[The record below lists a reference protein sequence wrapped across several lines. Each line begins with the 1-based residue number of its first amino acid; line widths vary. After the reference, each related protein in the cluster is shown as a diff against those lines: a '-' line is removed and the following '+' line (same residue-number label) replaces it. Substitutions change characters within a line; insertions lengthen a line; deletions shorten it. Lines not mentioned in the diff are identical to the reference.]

1 MRFEVECINKYHC
14 FFLWEWLSFWP
25 VPELFIFHK
34 TLGFSRKKNVPRCW
48 EYQLFE
54 VDPTGSPVEFIL
66 TPWDF
71 RFFCIDPLE
80 IHVFSS
86 TFGVPPWNSNDF
98 YSTSL
103 EFSIDIPLNFSLSFP
118 GIFKAVLKQKNKYK
132 KANFLSDSILNLKQL

>member
-1 MRFEVECINKYHC
+1 MSL

-34 TLGFSRKKNVPRCW
+34 TLGFSRKKMCPAVKDINF
-48 EYQLFE
+48 LK
-54 VDPTGSPVEFIL
+54 L
-66 TPWDF
+66 TPLDLQSNLSWLPGIF
-71 RFFCIDPLE
+71 HFFTLTPLE

-86 TFGVPPWNSNDF
+86 TFSVPPWNSNDF